1 MRATKD
7 AHMPVQW
14 KSGFIVRAGN
24 KSSGLI
30 SQATEVINLVNK
42 GRSWYNDHIRWTVS
56 ISQGDRLYDV
66 AHRWFTDDFS
76 DRQPPRALSAR
87 YGRKRKHVEDED
99 GYTRWVVDKDAPP
112 IALYYDERGE
122 RSINIDGHRI
132 TVTLKKH
139 DGDPEPSG
147 TYRPPQPETIYFYA
161 RSHEGQVAVLK
172 LLEQLACDQ
181 EKRKPALH
189 LLDSWGDW
197 SKRDDLPER
206 PLQSVILKSGQ
217 MERLR
222 DDMQNFLNQEAEY
235 VRRGIPY
242 HRGYML
248 YGPPGTGKT
257 SIARAL
263 AAHFQLDLWYAPLG
277 DLDKDTKL
285 LGLINR
291 VRPGSILLLE
301 DIDVFNATHSREEE
315 AGSVSMAGLLNALD
329 GVATPHGLI
338 TIMTTNDISVIDDAI
353 LRAGRVDLK
362 EFVGL
367 PDTEQIGRMYNYWYN
382 VQLPEADASY
392 INWGGSTADL
402 TEVFKR
408 NLNDPQGALEE
419 LYKARP

>member
-1 MRATKD
+1 
-7 AHMPVQW
+7 MPVQMRPEFL
-14 KSGFIVRAGN
+14 KNPNSV
-24 KSSGLI
+24 I
-30 SQATEVINLVNK
+30 SQVSDIMNLVNK
-42 GRSWYNDHIRWTVS
+42 GRTWYNEHIRWTVS
-56 ISQGDRLYDV
+56 VEQGDRLYDV
-66 AHRWFTDDFS
+66 VHRWFTDDFT
-76 DRQPPRALSAR
+76 DRQPPRALAAR
-87 YGRKRKHVEDED
+87 HGRKSHFVEDED
-99 GYTRWVVDKDAPP
+99 GYTRRVVDKKSPP
-112 IALYYDERGE
+112 ISLYYDERGE
-122 RSINIDGHRI
+122 RSVTIDGHRI
-132 TVTLKKH
+132 TVSLKKK
-139 DGDPEPSG
+139 DSEGSEAGLGS
-147 TYRPPQPETIYFYA
+147 YRPPSPETIYFYA
-161 RSHEGQVAVLK
+161 RSREAQLAVVK
-172 LLEQLACDQ
+172 LLERLSEDQ

-206 PLQSVILKSGQ
+206 SLQSVILKAGQ

-222 DDMQNFLNQEAEY
+222 DDVKSFLDQEAEY

-301 DIDVFNATHSREEE
+301 DIDVFHATHSRTEEKD
-315 AGSVSMAGLLNALD
+315 SVSMAGLLNALD

-338 TIMTTNDISVIDDAI
+338 TIMTTNDIDVIDDAV
-353 LRAGRVDLK
+353 LRAGRVDLQ
-362 EFVGL
+362 EYVGL
-367 PDTEQIGRMYNYWYN
+367 PDADQVARMYNYWYN

-392 INWGGSTADL
+392 INWQGSTADL

-408 NLNDPQGALEE
+408 NLNDSRGALEQ
-419 LYKARP
+419 LYKARH